1 MKTAK
6 EIINGLPLNMN
17 DVARL
22 AAEAA
27 EELGERS
34 QGLGR
39 VEMLCLLRRVEG
51 IAQRPLRAMSTK
63 ECRELLEQA
72 FGSSN
77 HSFNNGRTI
86 LHSIFAYGLRREW

>member
-39 VEMLCLLRRVEG
+39 VEMLCLLRRVV
-51 IAQRPLRAMSTK
+51 RAGV
-63 ECRELLEQA
+63 EA
-72 FGSSN
+72 V
-77 HSFNNGRTI
+77 
-86 LHSIFAYGLRREW
+86 